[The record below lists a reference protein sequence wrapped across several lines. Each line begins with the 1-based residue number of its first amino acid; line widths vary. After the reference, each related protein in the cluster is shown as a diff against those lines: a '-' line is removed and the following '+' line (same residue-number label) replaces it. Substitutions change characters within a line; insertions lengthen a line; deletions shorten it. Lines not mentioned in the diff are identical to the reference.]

1 LRGGTLIRGKLSA
14 GTSFFE
20 EPLSRFFTQPE
31 LADRRASGEKP
42 IMISLGRLRR
52 DAKAL
57 KKTYRAGDAG
67 AIVLVRGIL
76 GAPRSSSTPM
86 RCT

>member
-1 LRGGTLIRGKLSA
+1 
-14 GTSFFE
+14 
-20 EPLSRFFTQPE
+20 
-31 LADRRASGEKP
+31 
-42 IMISLGRLRR
+42 MISLDRLRR

-67 AIVLVRGIL
+67 AIVWVREIL

-86 RCT
+86 HCT

>member
-1 LRGGTLIRGKLSA
+1 
-14 GTSFFE
+14 
-20 EPLSRFFTQPE
+20 
-31 LADRRASGEKP
+31 
-42 IMISLGRLRR
+42 MISLGRLRR

-67 AIVLVRGIL
+67 AIVWVRGIL